1 MRRLGIS
8 AGVIVV
14 TLASLV
20 QAMPASAYVATQACS
35 SASASQTTV
44 LAGQPVTLTATF
56 KGGTGCAQPDVA
68 QTVNFTQHS
77 GPAGCTATIS
87 QTSATTNSSGVATTP
102 VPLPAKAP
110 GSLRRAATEGNRAPA
125 AVTLG

>member
-68 QTVNFTQHS
+68 QTGNFTQQS

-87 QTSATTNSSGVATTP
+87 PTSATTNSSDVATTP
-102 VPLPAKAP
+102 GTLPVQRR
-110 GSLRRAATEGNRAPA
+110 GSFVLAASEPNRL
-125 AVTLG
+125 T